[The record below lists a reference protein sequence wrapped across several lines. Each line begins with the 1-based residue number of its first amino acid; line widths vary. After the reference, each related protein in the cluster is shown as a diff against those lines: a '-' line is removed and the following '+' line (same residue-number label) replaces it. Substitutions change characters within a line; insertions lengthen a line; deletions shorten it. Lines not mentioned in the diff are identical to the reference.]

1 MTAHPQ
7 LLIELTRTEQD
18 ELGRQS
24 RRAGA
29 VRTQRAAGPAPT
41 RLPLAMLRTVRQLGS
56 WQQ

>member
-7 LLIELTRTEQD
+7 LLIDLMRTEQD
-18 ELGRQS
+18 ALGRRS
-24 RRAGA
+24 RHGGA
-29 VRTQRAAGPAPT
+29 VRTSRATGPAPA